1 MHILVERVKK
11 MLQRISSFLILSTL
25 VFSTISFS
33 QDKGEI
39 KVYKNEFWEK
49 IKKSAEEY
57 NEKKEEPKKKF
68 TMDFSGYDL
77 PTSIHEFSQIWHNP
91 PISQGWTGTCWCFST
106 TSYFESEIY
115 RLTNQKLKLS
125 EMFTVY
131 WEYVEK
137 ARRFVRERGDS
148 FFGEGSEANAVM
160 RMWKKYGIVPEKDY
174 PGKPAD
180 QEFHDHHLMFAEM
193 NKYLQFVKENNA
205 WNEDDVLTTIKS
217 ILNHYLGVPPES
229 ISDDGKEMTPK
240 EYFKRVVK
248 LDPDNYI
255 NFMSLKE
262 KPYNQFA
269 EYEVEDNWWHS
280 KEYYNLPLNDF
291 MKLLKKSIRDG
302 YGVDLGG
309 DVSES
314 GYDPLKDVAMIPYY
328 DIPSQCIDE
337 NARQFRFSNKSTT
350 DDHGIHLVGYMEK
363 DGEDWYLIKDSGSS
377 SRNGANVGYFFY
389 QEDYVKLKMMNIM
402 IPKDYAE
409 KVLVRDIK

>member
-1 MHILVERVKK
+1 
-11 MLQRISSFLILSTL
+11 MLQRIIAILVLSIL
-25 VFSTISFS
+25 VFSTTSFS
-33 QDKGEI
+33 QDKGEV

-57 NEKKEEPKKKF
+57 NEKKEEPKKVF
-68 TMDFSGYDL
+68 RMDFSGYDL
-77 PTSIHEFSQIWHNP
+77 PTSIHEFKQYWHNP

-115 RLTNQKLKLS
+115 RLTKQQLKLS

-148 FFGEGSEANAVM
+148 EFGEGSEANAVM
-160 RMWKKYGIVPEKDY
+160 RMWKS
-174 PGKPAD
+174 AD
-180 QEFHDHHLMFAEM
+180 QEFHDHHLMFKEM
-193 NKYLQFVKENNA
+193 NDYLQFIKEHNA
-205 WNEDDVLTTIKS
+205 WNEDVVLTTIKS
-217 ILNHYLGVPPES
+217 ILNHYLGVPPEK
-229 ISDDGKEMTPK
+229 ITADGKDMTPK
-240 EYFKRVVK
+240 EYFKNVVK

-255 NFMSLKE
+255 DFMSLME

-280 KEYYNLPLNDF
+280 KEYYNLPLDDF
-291 MKLLKKSIRDG
+291 MKLLKQALRDG
-302 YGVDLGG
+302 YTVDLGG

-314 GYDPLKDVAMIPYY
+314 GYDPLKDVAMIPSY
-328 DIPSQCIDE
+328 DIPSKYIDE

-350 DDHGIHLVGYMEK
+350 DDHGIHVVGYTEK
-363 DGEDWYLIKDSGSS
+363 NGKDWYLIKDSGSS

-402 IPKDYAE
+402 VPKDYAE
-409 KVLVRDIK
+409 KVLGRAIK